1 MDNTQIDFLVNGI
14 TARENAIKAEL
25 ADMTGTPDNLLKVH
39 RLLELLGGA
48 SGELAFIKEQLL
60 ADKKPIRRFAILKKT
75 A

>member
-14 TARENAIKAEL
+14 TAREDAIKAEL

-39 RLLELLGGA
+39 KLLEMLGEA
-48 SGELAFIKEQLL
+48 CGELDFVKEQMIQN
-60 ADKKPIRRFAILKKT
+60 KKPIRKFAILRKT